1 MLVVITDKSSCK
13 SQRDIRAEVIPLETS
28 GIRVIAVSVGTE
40 VEPAKERAV
49 STDGDVIKT
58 DNKKNPTDVGKKI
71 MEKVAQGKPV
81 FLVVN
86 FHSVIK

>member
-1 MLVVITDKSSCK
+1 M
-13 SQRDIRAEVIPLETS
+13 IPLETS

-40 VEPAKERAV
+40 VDPAKERAV

-71 MEKVAQGKPV
+71 MEKVAKGKPV